1 LVAQLVHLGNQGL
14 NEGFGGGSLLRQGDA
29 LGDFLRGR
37 SLLGSRLAGAER
49 ENQHE
54 RSAQQCQPKFAIFSV
69 HLSCSLCIRIMLS
82 FLPGSPAYGQPG
94 RVFNEKPP

>member
-54 RSAQQCQPKFAIFSV
+54 RAAQKGQPKFGVFLF
-69 HLSCSLCIRIMLS
+69 HLQYSS
-82 FLPGSPAYGQPG
+82 
-94 RVFNEKPP
+94 